1 MTHVFGCSLAV
12 PRIKAASALVAP
24 SLHHLSVSHQARKAK
39 IVQFRSDFFIQSY
52 GPRSVMASSPDSHA
66 GGPGFKSWCRPTNF
80 RPVWSPSIPIPRL
93 KSKNGKGFPEEG
105 EVRAKGLW
113 FRRAPREAKKKTG
126 TNSSAVLLF
135 KDVETNAYKYLSRC
149 SPSFCKADPKDSSER
164 WDRSLTGL
172 PIILL
177 LLYSYLQ
184 E

>member
-105 EVRAKGLW
+105 EVRAEGLW
-113 FRRAPREAKKKTG
+113 FWRAPQEAKKRRHVEKTTRKEG
-126 TNSSAVLLF
+126 TAKETDGNSVIVVHTAP
-135 KDVETNAYKYLSRC
+135 R
-149 SPSFCKADPKDSSER
+149 
-164 WDRSLTGL
+164 
-172 PIILL
+172 LL
-177 LLYSYLQ
+177 LKKILVLKVKSEALMYVQKLGKIV
-184 E
+184 